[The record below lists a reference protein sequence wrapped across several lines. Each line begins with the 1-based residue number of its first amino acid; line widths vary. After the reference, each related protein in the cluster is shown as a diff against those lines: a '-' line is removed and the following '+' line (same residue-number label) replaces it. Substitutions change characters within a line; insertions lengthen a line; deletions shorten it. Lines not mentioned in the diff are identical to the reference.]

1 MVTSG
6 VGVEDVVMDTEA
18 EAETEATDIEDEAVA
33 LLEEDHVAQTNHK
46 QQTSPLRFSFA
57 TAL

>member
-1 MVTSG
+1 MVTSE
-6 VGVEDVVMDTEA
+6 VAVEDVVMDTEA
-18 EAETEATDIEDEAVA
+18 EVEIEATDIEDEAVV

-46 QQTSPLRFSFA
+46 QQASLVRFCFA